1 MTQQVIQYAETMKE
15 SGDAKAAGDIA
26 SNLADTLETR
36 GVKPAVVEATRE
48 KAAELKG

>member
-1 MTQQVIQYAETMKE
+1 MQYAETVKE
-15 SGDAKAAGDIA
+15 SGDAQAAGDIA

-48 KAAELKG
+48 KAAELGD